1 MALFSTRMPPSG
13 RSRSRSAWV
22 YAEDMPLQVLG
33 VPLGSPQCGKLE
45 FLTEINFAHEGESA
59 AVLRAPLRFD

>member
-1 MALFSTRMPPSG
+1 
-13 RSRSRSAWV
+13 
-22 YAEDMPLQVLG
+22 LQVLG